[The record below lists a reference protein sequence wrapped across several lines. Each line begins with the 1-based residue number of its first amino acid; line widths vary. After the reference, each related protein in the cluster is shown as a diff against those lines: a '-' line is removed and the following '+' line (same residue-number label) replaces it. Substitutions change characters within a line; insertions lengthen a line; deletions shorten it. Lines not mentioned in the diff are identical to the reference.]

1 MKYGSA
7 DRPITITVRAVAGRA
22 MVSVHNFGSYIPPEE
37 LELLFQPFRRANQA
51 RKSGERGWGL
61 GLTLVRGVAESHGG
75 SIGVDSLPERG
86 TTFVI
91 DIPLDARPFQ
101 DAPITR

>member
-1 MKYGSA
+1 
-7 DRPITITVRAVAGRA
+7 
-22 MVSVHNFGSYIPPEE
+22 
-37 LELLFQPFRRANQA
+37 
-51 RKSGERGWGL
+51 
-61 GLTLVRGVAESHGG
+61 VRGVAESHGG

-101 DAPITR
+101 TAPITR